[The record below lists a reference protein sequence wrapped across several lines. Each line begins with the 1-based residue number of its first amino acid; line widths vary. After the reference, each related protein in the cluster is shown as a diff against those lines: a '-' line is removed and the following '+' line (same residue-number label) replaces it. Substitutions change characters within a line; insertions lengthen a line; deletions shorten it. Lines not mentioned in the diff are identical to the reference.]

1 MPKSKEMEEEMKENS
16 QDKNFMYKLAEF
28 IVDKRNL
35 FFLIYIIAL
44 VFCIFSR
51 NWVKVEND
59 VTKYLPESTE
69 TRQGLTVMNDQFVTY
84 GTAQVLLAN
93 ISYDRAQEAADMIE
107 DINGVTSVTFDN
119 TEDHYKGT
127 SALLDV
133 TFDGEEEDQISIDA
147 MNEIKDKLAGYDVYY
162 STSVANDDS
171 ANLESEMQVVTAIA
185 AVIIVVVLLLT
196 SKSYAE
202 VPVLLITFIAAA
214 LLNMGTNFLLGTISF
229 ISNSVTIVL
238 QLALAIDY
246 AIILCHRYTEERE
259 NLPAREATI
268 TALSKAIPEISSSS
282 LTTVSGLLALAFMQF
297 KIGEDLAVVLIKAI
311 ILSLLSVFTLMPGLI
326 MVFSKW
332 MDKTVHKNLIPSL
345 SAVGKFAIKTKY
357 IIPPIFAVVIVVAC
371 VLANM
376 CPYCFSTGS
385 TSTPRKSESTIAQE
399 KIDSTFGSKNMIALV
414 VPAGNYDA
422 EKNLL
427 ADLDACDEVKST
439 QGLANTEAMDG
450 YMLTDSLTPRE
461 FSELVGLDYEVAQ
474 LLYSAYAINQEDYG
488 EVINS
493 SSKYSVPLIDMF
505 EFLLDEI
512 DKGYV
517 TLEGDLKDQMDDLS
531 GQLDKALLQLKT
543 DDYSRL
549 VVYLNL
555 PEEGDETFAFLDRVH
570 EMMAKYY
577 TDNYYVVG
585 NSTSD
590 YDLSSSFSRDNLVIS
605 ILSALFVII
614 ILLFTFK
621 SAGLPVLLILVIQG
635 SIWINF
641 SFPYLLDSPLYF
653 LGYLVVNSIQ
663 MGANIDYAIVISSR
677 YDDLKK
683 QLPIKE
689 AIIET
694 LNQAFPTIIT
704 SGSILAAAG
713 ILISFLST
721 NGVISAIGTCL
732 GRGTIISIILVM
744 GVLPQILY
752 LGDVIIEM
760 TRFSINTDNLI
771 QNTGG
776 TMVINGRMRGYV
788 SGIIDAEIHGVIKGE
803 VKGQI
808 DVNNIDV
815 VKKEEPK
822 AIEDGDN
829 GDNIVDSEAK
839 EEPKDGGDGNE
850 EA

>member
-59 VTKYLPESTE
+59 VTKYLPDSTE

-127 SALLDV
+127 AALLDV

-147 MNEIKDKLAGYDVYY
+147 MNEIKDKLTGYDVYY

-332 MDKTVHKNLIPSL
+332 MDKTVHKNLIPSI

-357 IIPPIFAVVIVVAC
+357 IIPPIFAAVIIVAC

-399 KIDSTFGSKNMIALV
+399 KIDSTFGSRNMIALV
-414 VPAGNYDA
+414 VPAGNYEA

-474 LLYSAYAINQEDYG
+474 LLYSAYAINQENYG

-641 SFPYLLDSPLYF
+641 SFPYLMDSPLYF

-752 LGDVIIEM
+752 LGDVIIEK

-815 VKKEEPK
+815 VKKEEP
-822 AIEDGDN
+822 E
-829 GDNIVDSEAK
+829 
-839 EEPKDGGDGNE
+839 DGGDGNE

>member
-59 VTKYLPESTE
+59 VTKYLPDSTE

-147 MNEIKDKLAGYDVYY
+147 MNEIKDKLTGYDVYY

-332 MDKTVHKNLIPSL
+332 MDKTIHKNLIPSI

-357 IIPPIFAVVIVVAC
+357 IIPPIFAAVIIVAC
-371 VLANM
+371 VFANM

-399 KIDSTFGSKNMIALV
+399 KIDSTFGSRNMIALV
-414 VPAGNYDA
+414 VPAGNYEA

-474 LLYSAYAINQEDYG
+474 LLYSAYAINQENYG

-517 TLEGDLKDQMDDLS
+517 NLEGDLKDQMDDLS

-641 SFPYLLDSPLYF
+641 SFPYLMDSPLYF

-752 LGDVIIEM
+752 LGDVIIEK

-815 VKKEEPK
+815 VKKEEP
-822 AIEDGDN
+822 E
-829 GDNIVDSEAK
+829 
-839 EEPKDGGDGNE
+839 DGGDGNE

>member
-127 SALLDV
+127 SALFDV

-332 MDKTVHKNLIPSL
+332 MDKTVHKNLIPSI

-474 LLYSAYAINQEDYG
+474 LLYSAYAINQENYG

-641 SFPYLLDSPLYF
+641 SFPYLMDSPLYF

-752 LGDVIIEM
+752 LGDVIIEK

-771 QNTGG
+771 HNTGG

>member
-59 VTKYLPESTE
+59 VTKYLPDSTE

-147 MNEIKDKLAGYDVYY
+147 MNEIKDKLTGYDVYY

-332 MDKTVHKNLIPSL
+332 MDKTVHKNLIPSI

-357 IIPPIFAVVIVVAC
+357 IIPPIFAAVIIVAC
-371 VLANM
+371 VFANM

-399 KIDSTFGSKNMIALV
+399 KIDSTFGSRNMIALV
-414 VPAGNYDA
+414 VPAGNYEA

-474 LLYSAYAINQEDYG
+474 LLYSAYAINQENYG

-493 SSKYSVPLIDMF
+493 SSKYSIPLIDMF

-641 SFPYLLDSPLYF
+641 SFPYLMDSPLYF

-752 LGDVIIEM
+752 LGDVIIEK

-815 VKKEEPK
+815 VKKEEP
-822 AIEDGDN
+822 E
-829 GDNIVDSEAK
+829 
-839 EEPKDGGDGNE
+839 DGGDGNE

>member
-59 VTKYLPESTE
+59 VTKYLPDSTE

-84 GTAQVLLAN
+84 GIAQVLLAN

-147 MNEIKDKLAGYDVYY
+147 MNEIKDKLTGYDVYY

-311 ILSLLSVFTLMPGLI
+311 ILSLISVFTLMPGLI

-332 MDKTVHKNLIPSL
+332 MDKTVHKNLIPSI

-357 IIPPIFAVVIVVAC
+357 IIPPIFAAVIIVAC
-371 VLANM
+371 VFANM

-385 TSTPRKSESTIAQE
+385 TTTPRKSESTIAQE
-399 KIDSTFGSKNMIALV
+399 KIDSTFGSRNMIALV
-414 VPAGNYDA
+414 VPAGNYEA

-474 LLYSAYAINQEDYG
+474 LLYSAYAINQENYG

-641 SFPYLLDSPLYF
+641 SFPYLMDSPLYF

-752 LGDVIIEM
+752 LGDVIIEK

-815 VKKEEPK
+815 IKKEEP
-822 AIEDGDN
+822 E
-829 GDNIVDSEAK
+829 
-839 EEPKDGGDGNE
+839 DGGDGNE

>member
-59 VTKYLPESTE
+59 VTKYLPDSTE

-93 ISYDRAQEAADMIE
+93 ISYDRAREAADMIE

-147 MNEIKDKLAGYDVYY
+147 MNEIKDKLTGYDVYY

-332 MDKTVHKNLIPSL
+332 MDKTVHKNLIPSI

-357 IIPPIFAVVIVVAC
+357 IIPPIFAAVIIVAC

-399 KIDSTFGSKNMIALV
+399 KIDSTFGSRNMIALV
-414 VPAGNYDA
+414 VPAGNYEA

-474 LLYSAYAINQEDYG
+474 LLYSAYAINQENYG

-641 SFPYLLDSPLYF
+641 SFPYLMDSPLYF

-752 LGDVIIEM
+752 LGDVIIEK

-815 VKKEEPK
+815 VKKEEP
-822 AIEDGDN
+822 E
-829 GDNIVDSEAK
+829 
-839 EEPKDGGDGNE
+839 DGGDGNE

>member
-59 VTKYLPESTE
+59 VTKYLPDSTE

-147 MNEIKDKLAGYDVYY
+147 MNEIKDKLTGYDVYY

-332 MDKTVHKNLIPSL
+332 MDKTVHKNLIPSI

-357 IIPPIFAVVIVVAC
+357 IIPPIFAAVIIVAC
-371 VLANM
+371 VFANM

-399 KIDSTFGSKNMIALV
+399 KIDSTFGSRNMIALV
-414 VPAGNYDA
+414 VPSGNYEA

-474 LLYSAYAINQEDYG
+474 LLYSAYAINQENYG

-641 SFPYLLDSPLYF
+641 SFPYLMDSPLYF

-752 LGDVIIEM
+752 LGDVIIEK

-815 VKKEEPK
+815 IKKEEP
-822 AIEDGDN
+822 EDG
-829 GDNIVDSEAK
+829 G
-839 EEPKDGGDGNE
+839 
-850 EA
+850 

>member
-1 MPKSKEMEEEMKENS
+1 MKENS

-147 MNEIKDKLAGYDVYY
+147 MNEIKDKLTGYDVYY

-332 MDKTVHKNLIPSL
+332 MDKTVHKNLIPSI

-357 IIPPIFAVVIVVAC
+357 IIPPIFAAVIIVAC
-371 VLANM
+371 VFANM

-399 KIDSTFGSKNMIALV
+399 KIDSTFGSRNMIALV
-414 VPAGNYDA
+414 VPAGNYEA

-474 LLYSAYAINQEDYG
+474 LLYSAYAINQENYG

-641 SFPYLLDSPLYF
+641 SFPYLMDSPLYF

-752 LGDVIIEM
+752 LGDVIIEK

-815 VKKEEPK
+815 IKKEEP
-822 AIEDGDN
+822 E
-829 GDNIVDSEAK
+829 
-839 EEPKDGGDGNE
+839 DGGDGNE

>member
-93 ISYDRAQEAADMIE
+93 ISYDRAQEAADMID

-147 MNEIKDKLAGYDVYY
+147 MNEIKDKLTGYDVYY

-332 MDKTVHKNLIPSL
+332 MDKTVHKNLIPSI

-357 IIPPIFAVVIVVAC
+357 IIPPIFAAVIIVAC
-371 VLANM
+371 VFANM

-399 KIDSTFGSKNMIALV
+399 KIDSTFGSRNMIALV
-414 VPAGNYDA
+414 VPAGNYEA

-474 LLYSAYAINQEDYG
+474 LLYSAYAINQENYG

-641 SFPYLLDSPLYF
+641 SFPYLMDSPLYF

-752 LGDVIIEM
+752 LGDVIIEK

-815 VKKEEPK
+815 IKKEEP
-822 AIEDGDN
+822 E
-829 GDNIVDSEAK
+829 
-839 EEPKDGGDGNE
+839 DGGDGNE

>member
-69 TRQGLTVMNDQFVTY
+69 TRQGLTVMNDKFVTY

-147 MNEIKDKLAGYDVYY
+147 MNEIKDKLTGYDVYY

-332 MDKTVHKNLIPSL
+332 MDKTVHKNLIPSI

-357 IIPPIFAVVIVVAC
+357 IIPPIFAAVIIVAC
-371 VLANM
+371 VFANM

-399 KIDSTFGSKNMIALV
+399 KIDSTFGSRNMIALV
-414 VPAGNYDA
+414 VPAGNYEA

-474 LLYSAYAINQEDYG
+474 LLYSAYAINQENYG

-641 SFPYLLDSPLYF
+641 SFPYLMDSPLYF

-752 LGDVIIEM
+752 LGDVIIEK

-815 VKKEEPK
+815 VKKEEP
-822 AIEDGDN
+822 E
-829 GDNIVDSEAK
+829 
-839 EEPKDGGDGNE
+839 DGGDGNE

>member
-59 VTKYLPESTE
+59 VTKYLPDSTE

-147 MNEIKDKLAGYDVYY
+147 MNEIKDKLTGYDVYY

-332 MDKTVHKNLIPSL
+332 MDKTVHKNLIPSI

-357 IIPPIFAVVIVVAC
+357 IIPPIFAVVIIVAC

-399 KIDSTFGSKNMIALV
+399 KIDSTFGSRNMIALV
-414 VPAGNYDA
+414 VPAGNYEA

-474 LLYSAYAINQEDYG
+474 LLYSAYAINQENYG

-641 SFPYLLDSPLYF
+641 SFPYLMDSPLYF

-752 LGDVIIEM
+752 LGDVIIEK

-815 VKKEEPK
+815 VKKEEP
-822 AIEDGDN
+822 E
-829 GDNIVDSEAK
+829 
-839 EEPKDGGDGNE
+839 DGGDGNE

>member
-147 MNEIKDKLAGYDVYY
+147 MNEIKDKLTGYDVYY

-332 MDKTVHKNLIPSL
+332 MDKTVHKNLIPSI

-357 IIPPIFAVVIVVAC
+357 IIPPIFAAVIIVAC
-371 VLANM
+371 VFANM

-399 KIDSTFGSKNMIALV
+399 KIDSTFGSRNMIALV
-414 VPAGNYDA
+414 VPAGNYEA

-474 LLYSAYAINQEDYG
+474 LLYSAYAINQENYG

-570 EMMAKYY
+570 EMIAKYY

-641 SFPYLLDSPLYF
+641 SFPYLMDSPLYF

-752 LGDVIIEM
+752 LGDVIIEK

-815 VKKEEPK
+815 VKKEEP
-822 AIEDGDN
+822 E
-829 GDNIVDSEAK
+829 
-839 EEPKDGGDGNE
+839 DGGDGNE

>member
-1 MPKSKEMEEEMKENS
+1 MPKSKEMEEEMIENS

-59 VTKYLPESTE
+59 VTKYLPDSTE

-147 MNEIKDKLAGYDVYY
+147 MNEIKDKLTGYDVYY

-332 MDKTVHKNLIPSL
+332 MDKTVHKNLIPSI

-357 IIPPIFAVVIVVAC
+357 IIPPIFAAVIIVAC
-371 VLANM
+371 VFANM

-399 KIDSTFGSKNMIALV
+399 KIDSTFGSRNMIALV
-414 VPAGNYDA
+414 VPAGNYEA

-474 LLYSAYAINQEDYG
+474 LLYSAYAINQENYG

-641 SFPYLLDSPLYF
+641 SFPYLMDSPLYF

-752 LGDVIIEM
+752 LGDVIIEK

-815 VKKEEPK
+815 VKKEEP
-822 AIEDGDN
+822 E
-829 GDNIVDSEAK
+829 
-839 EEPKDGGDGNE
+839 DGGDGNE

>member
-59 VTKYLPESTE
+59 VTKYLPDSTE

-147 MNEIKDKLAGYDVYY
+147 MNEIKDKLTGYDVYY

-282 LTTVSGLLALAFMQF
+282 LTTVSGLLALACRQF

-332 MDKTVHKNLIPSL
+332 MDKTVHKNLIPSI

-357 IIPPIFAVVIVVAC
+357 IIPPIFAAVIIVAC
-371 VLANM
+371 VFANM

-399 KIDSTFGSKNMIALV
+399 KIDSTFGSRNMIALV
-414 VPAGNYDA
+414 VPAGNYEA

-474 LLYSAYAINQEDYG
+474 LLYSAYAINQENYG

-641 SFPYLLDSPLYF
+641 SFPYLMDSPLYF

-752 LGDVIIEM
+752 LGDVIIEK

-815 VKKEEPK
+815 VKKEEP
-822 AIEDGDN
+822 E
-829 GDNIVDSEAK
+829 
-839 EEPKDGGDGNE
+839 DGGDGNE

>member
-93 ISYDRAQEAADMIE
+93 ISYDRAQEAADMID

-133 TFDGEEEDQISIDA
+133 TFNGEEEDQISIDA
-147 MNEIKDKLAGYDVYY
+147 MNEIKDKLTGYDVYY

-332 MDKTVHKNLIPSL
+332 MDKTVHKNLIPSI

-357 IIPPIFAVVIVVAC
+357 IIPPIFAAVIIVAC
-371 VLANM
+371 VFANM

-399 KIDSTFGSKNMIALV
+399 KIDSTFGSRNMIALV
-414 VPAGNYDA
+414 VPAGNYEA

-474 LLYSAYAINQEDYG
+474 LLYSAYAINQENYG

-641 SFPYLLDSPLYF
+641 SFPYLMDSPLYF

-752 LGDVIIEM
+752 LGDVIIEK

-815 VKKEEPK
+815 VKKEEP
-822 AIEDGDN
+822 E
-829 GDNIVDSEAK
+829 
-839 EEPKDGGDGNE
+839 DGGDGNE

>member
-1 MPKSKEMEEEMKENS
+1 
-16 QDKNFMYKLAEF
+16 
-28 IVDKRNL
+28 
-35 FFLIYIIAL
+35 
-44 VFCIFSR
+44 
-51 NWVKVEND
+51 
-59 VTKYLPESTE
+59 
-69 TRQGLTVMNDQFVTY
+69 MNDQFVTY

-147 MNEIKDKLAGYDVYY
+147 MNEIKDKLTGYDVYY

-259 NLPAREATI
+259 NL

-311 ILSLLSVFTLMPGLI
+311 ILSLISVFTLMPGLI

-332 MDKTVHKNLIPSL
+332 MDKTVHKNLIPSI

-357 IIPPIFAVVIVVAC
+357 IIPPIFAAVIIVAC
-371 VLANM
+371 VFANM

-399 KIDSTFGSKNMIALV
+399 KIDSTFGSRNMIALV
-414 VPAGNYDA
+414 VPAGNYEA

-474 LLYSAYAINQEDYG
+474 LLYSAYAINQENYG

-641 SFPYLLDSPLYF
+641 SFPYLMDSPLYF

-752 LGDVIIEM
+752 LGDVIIEK

-815 VKKEEPK
+815 IKKEEP
-822 AIEDGDN
+822 E
-829 GDNIVDSEAK
+829 
-839 EEPKDGGDGNE
+839 DGGDGNE

>member
-1 MPKSKEMEEEMKENS
+1 M
-16 QDKNFMYKLAEF
+16 
-28 IVDKRNL
+28 
-35 FFLIYIIAL
+35 
-44 VFCIFSR
+44 
-51 NWVKVEND
+51 
-59 VTKYLPESTE
+59 
-69 TRQGLTVMNDQFVTY
+69 
-84 GTAQVLLAN
+84 
-93 ISYDRAQEAADMIE
+93 
-107 DINGVTSVTFDN
+107 
-119 TEDHYKGT
+119 
-127 SALLDV
+127 
-133 TFDGEEEDQISIDA
+133 
-147 MNEIKDKLAGYDVYY
+147 YY

-332 MDKTVHKNLIPSL
+332 MDKTVHKNLIPSI

-357 IIPPIFAVVIVVAC
+357 IIPPIFAAVIIVAC
-371 VLANM
+371 VFANM

-399 KIDSTFGSKNMIALV
+399 KIDSTFGSRNMIALV
-414 VPAGNYDA
+414 VPAGNYEA

-474 LLYSAYAINQEDYG
+474 LLYSAYAINQENYG

-641 SFPYLLDSPLYF
+641 SFPYLMDSPLYF

-752 LGDVIIEM
+752 LGDVIIEK

-815 VKKEEPK
+815 IKKEEP
-822 AIEDGDN
+822 E
-829 GDNIVDSEAK
+829 
-839 EEPKDGGDGNE
+839 DGGDGNE

>member
-44 VFCIFSR
+44 IFCIFSR

-59 VTKYLPESTE
+59 VTKYLPDSTE

-147 MNEIKDKLAGYDVYY
+147 MNEIKDKLTGYDVYY

-332 MDKTVHKNLIPSL
+332 MDKTVHKNLIPSI

-357 IIPPIFAVVIVVAC
+357 IIPPIFAAVIIVAC
-371 VLANM
+371 VFANM

-399 KIDSTFGSKNMIALV
+399 KIDSTFGSRNMIALV
-414 VPAGNYDA
+414 VPAGNYEA

-474 LLYSAYAINQEDYG
+474 LLYSAYAINQENYG

-641 SFPYLLDSPLYF
+641 SFPYLMDSPLYF

-752 LGDVIIEM
+752 LGDVIIEK

-815 VKKEEPK
+815 VKKEEP
-822 AIEDGDN
+822 E
-829 GDNIVDSEAK
+829 
-839 EEPKDGGDGNE
+839 DGGDGNE

>member
-59 VTKYLPESTE
+59 VTKYLPDSTE

-93 ISYDRAQEAADMIE
+93 ISYDRAQEAADMID

-147 MNEIKDKLAGYDVYY
+147 MNEIKDKLTGYDVYY

-311 ILSLLSVFTLMPGLI
+311 ILSLISVFTLMPGLI

-332 MDKTVHKNLIPSL
+332 MDKTVHKNLIPSI

-357 IIPPIFAVVIVVAC
+357 IIPPIFAAVIIVAC
-371 VLANM
+371 VFANM

-385 TSTPRKSESTIAQE
+385 TTTPRKSESTIAQE
-399 KIDSTFGSKNMIALV
+399 KIDSTFGSRNMIALV
-414 VPAGNYDA
+414 VPAGNYEA

-474 LLYSAYAINQEDYG
+474 LLYSAYAINQENYG

-641 SFPYLLDSPLYF
+641 SFPYLMDSPLYF

-752 LGDVIIEM
+752 LGDVIIEK

-815 VKKEEPK
+815 IKKEEP
-822 AIEDGDN
+822 E
-829 GDNIVDSEAK
+829 
-839 EEPKDGGDGNE
+839 DGGDGNE

>member
-59 VTKYLPESTE
+59 VTKYLPDSTE

-147 MNEIKDKLAGYDVYY
+147 MNEIKDKLSGYDVYY
-162 STSVANDDS
+162 STAVANDDS
-171 ANLESEMQVVTAIA
+171 ANLASEMQVVTAIA
-185 AVIIVVVLLLT
+185 AVIIVVVLLIT

-202 VPVLLITFIAAA
+202 VPVLLMTFIAAA

-332 MDKTVHKNLIPSL
+332 MDKTVHKNLIPSI

-357 IIPPIFAVVIVVAC
+357 IIPPIFAAVIIVAC
-371 VLANM
+371 VFANM

-399 KIDSTFGSKNMIALV
+399 KIDSTFGSRNMIALV
-414 VPAGNYDA
+414 VPAGNYEA

-474 LLYSAYAINQEDYG
+474 LLYSAYAINQENYG

-641 SFPYLLDSPLYF
+641 SFPYLMDSPLYF

-752 LGDVIIEM
+752 LGDVIIEK

-815 VKKEEPK
+815 VKKEEP
-822 AIEDGDN
+822 EDR
-829 GDNIVDSEAK
+829 
-839 EEPKDGGDGNE
+839 GDGNE

>member
-59 VTKYLPESTE
+59 VTKYLPDSTE

-147 MNEIKDKLAGYDVYY
+147 MNEIKDKLTGYDVYY

-332 MDKTVHKNLIPSL
+332 MDKTVHKNLIPSI

-357 IIPPIFAVVIVVAC
+357 IIPPIFAAVIIVAC
-371 VLANM
+371 VFANM

-399 KIDSTFGSKNMIALV
+399 KIDSTFGSRNMIALV
-414 VPAGNYDA
+414 VPAGNYEA

-474 LLYSAYAINQEDYG
+474 LLYSAYAINQENYG

-505 EFLLDEI
+505 EFLLAEI

-641 SFPYLLDSPLYF
+641 SFPYLMDSPLYF

-752 LGDVIIEM
+752 LGDVIIEK

-815 VKKEEPK
+815 VKKEEP
-822 AIEDGDN
+822 E
-829 GDNIVDSEAK
+829 
-839 EEPKDGGDGNE
+839 DGGDGNE

>member
-1 MPKSKEMEEEMKENS
+1 MKENS

-59 VTKYLPESTE
+59 VTKYLPDSTE

-147 MNEIKDKLAGYDVYY
+147 MNEIKDKLTGYDVYY

-332 MDKTVHKNLIPSL
+332 MDKTVHKNLIPSI

-371 VLANM
+371 IFANL

-414 VPAGNYDA
+414 VPAGDYEA

-531 GQLDKALLQLKT
+531 EQLDKALLQLKT

-570 EMMAKYY
+570 DMMSKYY

-641 SFPYLLDSPLYF
+641 SFPYLLNSPLYF

-677 YDDLKK
+677 YDELKK
-683 QLPIKE
+683 ELPIKE

-752 LGDVIIEM
+752 LGDVIIEK

-815 VKKEEPK
+815 VKKEEP
-822 AIEDGDN
+822 E
-829 GDNIVDSEAK
+829 
-839 EEPKDGGDGNE
+839 DGGDGNE

>member
-59 VTKYLPESTE
+59 VTKYLPDSTE

-147 MNEIKDKLAGYDVYY
+147 MNEIKDKLTGYDVYY

-332 MDKTVHKNLIPSL
+332 MDKTVHKNLIPSI

-357 IIPPIFAVVIVVAC
+357 IIPPIFAAVIIVAC
-371 VLANM
+371 VFANM

-399 KIDSTFGSKNMIALV
+399 KIDSTFGSRNMIALV
-414 VPAGNYDA
+414 VPAGNYEA

-474 LLYSAYAINQEDYG
+474 LLYSAYAINQENYG

-641 SFPYLLDSPLYF
+641 SFPYLMDSPLYF

-752 LGDVIIEM
+752 LGDVIIEK

-815 VKKEEPK
+815 IKKEEL
-822 AIEDGDN
+822 E
-829 GDNIVDSEAK
+829 
-839 EEPKDGGDGNE
+839 DGGDGNE

>member
-1 MPKSKEMEEEMKENS
+1 MPAS
-16 QDKNFMYKLAEF
+16 LP
-28 IVDKRNL
+28 V
-35 FFLIYIIAL
+35 
-44 VFCIFSR
+44 SR
-51 NWVKVEND
+51 NR
-59 VTKYLPESTE
+59 TPS
-69 TRQGLTVMNDQFVTY
+69 GGSSM
-84 GTAQVLLAN
+84 
-93 ISYDRAQEAADMIE
+93 
-107 DINGVTSVTFDN
+107 
-119 TEDHYKGT
+119 
-127 SALLDV
+127 
-133 TFDGEEEDQISIDA
+133 DQISIDA
-147 MNEIKDKLAGYDVYY
+147 MNEIKDKLTGYDVYY

-311 ILSLLSVFTLMPGLI
+311 ILSLISVFTLMPGLI

-332 MDKTVHKNLIPSL
+332 MDKTVHKNLIPSI

-357 IIPPIFAVVIVVAC
+357 IIPPIFAAVIIVAC
-371 VLANM
+371 VFANM

-399 KIDSTFGSKNMIALV
+399 KIDSTFGSRNMIALV
-414 VPAGNYDA
+414 VPAGNYEA

-474 LLYSAYAINQEDYG
+474 LLYSAYAINQENYG

-641 SFPYLLDSPLYF
+641 SFPYLMDSPLYF

-752 LGDVIIEM
+752 LGDVIIEK

-815 VKKEEPK
+815 IKKEEP
-822 AIEDGDN
+822 E
-829 GDNIVDSEAK
+829 
-839 EEPKDGGDGNE
+839 DGGDGNE

>member
-59 VTKYLPESTE
+59 VTKYLPDSTE

-147 MNEIKDKLAGYDVYY
+147 MNEVKDKLTGYDVYY

-332 MDKTVHKNLIPSL
+332 MDKTVHKNLIPSI

-357 IIPPIFAVVIVVAC
+357 IIPPIFAAVIIIAC
-371 VLANM
+371 VFANM

-385 TSTPRKSESTIAQE
+385 TSTPRKSESTIAQD
-399 KIDSTFGSKNMIALV
+399 KIDSTFGSRNMIALV
-414 VPAGNYDA
+414 VPAGNYEA

-474 LLYSAYAINQEDYG
+474 LLYSAYAINQENYG

-543 DDYSRL
+543 DDYSRM

-641 SFPYLLDSPLYF
+641 SFPYLMDSPLYF

-752 LGDVIIEM
+752 LGDVIIEK

-815 VKKEEPK
+815 VKKEEP
-822 AIEDGDN
+822 E
-829 GDNIVDSEAK
+829 
-839 EEPKDGGDGNE
+839 DGGDGNE

>member
-1 MPKSKEMEEEMKENS
+1 MKENN

-59 VTKYLPESTE
+59 VTKYLPDSTE

-93 ISYDRAQEAADMIE
+93 ISYDRARETADMIE

-185 AVIIVVVLLLT
+185 AVIIVVVLLIT

-332 MDKTVHKNLIPSL
+332 MDKTVHKNLIPSI

-371 VLANM
+371 IFANL

-414 VPAGNYDA
+414 VPAGDYEA

-531 GQLDKALLQLKT
+531 EQLDKALLQLKT

-555 PEEGDETFAFLDRVH
+555 PEEGDDTFAFLDRVH
-570 EMMAKYY
+570 DMMSKYY

-641 SFPYLLDSPLYF
+641 SFPYLLNSPLYF

-752 LGDVIIEM
+752 LGDVIIEK

-815 VKKEEPK
+815 IKKEEP
-822 AIEDGDN
+822 E
-829 GDNIVDSEAK
+829 
-839 EEPKDGGDGNE
+839 DGGDGNE

>member
-59 VTKYLPESTE
+59 VTKYLPDSTE

-147 MNEIKDKLAGYDVYY
+147 MNEIKDKLTGYDVYY

-185 AVIIVVVLLLT
+185 AVIIVVVLLIT

-332 MDKTVHKNLIPSL
+332 MDKTVHKNLIPSI

-357 IIPPIFAVVIVVAC
+357 IIPPIFAAVIIVAC
-371 VLANM
+371 VFANM

-399 KIDSTFGSKNMIALV
+399 KIDSTFGSRNMIALV
-414 VPAGNYDA
+414 VPAGNYEA

-474 LLYSAYAINQEDYG
+474 LLYSAYAINQENYG

-641 SFPYLLDSPLYF
+641 SFPYLMDSPLYF

-752 LGDVIIEM
+752 LGDVIIEK

-815 VKKEEPK
+815 IKKEEP
-822 AIEDGDN
+822 E
-829 GDNIVDSEAK
+829 
-839 EEPKDGGDGNE
+839 DGGDGNE

>member
-59 VTKYLPESTE
+59 VTKYLPDSTE

-147 MNEIKDKLAGYDVYY
+147 MNEIKDKLTGYDVYY

-332 MDKTVHKNLIPSL
+332 MDKTVHKNLIPSI

-357 IIPPIFAVVIVVAC
+357 IIPPIFAAVIIVAC
-371 VLANM
+371 VFANM

-399 KIDSTFGSKNMIALV
+399 KIDSTFGSRNMIALV
-414 VPAGNYDA
+414 VPAGNYEA

-531 GQLDKALLQLKT
+531 EQLDKALLQLKT

-555 PEEGDETFAFLDRVH
+555 PEEGDDTFAFLDRVH
-570 EMMAKYY
+570 DMMSKYY

-641 SFPYLLDSPLYF
+641 SFPYLLNSPLYF

-677 YDDLKK
+677 YDELKK
-683 QLPIKE
+683 ELPIKE

-752 LGDVIIEM
+752 LGDVIIEK

-815 VKKEEPK
+815 IKKEEP
-822 AIEDGDN
+822 E
-829 GDNIVDSEAK
+829 
-839 EEPKDGGDGNE
+839 DGGDGNE

>member
-1 MPKSKEMEEEMKENS
+1 
-16 QDKNFMYKLAEF
+16 
-28 IVDKRNL
+28 
-35 FFLIYIIAL
+35 
-44 VFCIFSR
+44 
-51 NWVKVEND
+51 
-59 VTKYLPESTE
+59 
-69 TRQGLTVMNDQFVTY
+69 MNDQFVTY

-147 MNEIKDKLAGYDVYY
+147 MNEIKDKLTGYDVYY

-311 ILSLLSVFTLMPGLI
+311 ILSLISVFTLMPGLI

-332 MDKTVHKNLIPSL
+332 MDKTVHKNLIPSI

-357 IIPPIFAVVIVVAC
+357 IIPPIFAAVIIVAC
-371 VLANM
+371 VFANM

-399 KIDSTFGSKNMIALV
+399 KIDSTFGSRNMIALV
-414 VPAGNYDA
+414 VPAGNYEA

-474 LLYSAYAINQEDYG
+474 LLYSAYAINQENYG

-641 SFPYLLDSPLYF
+641 SFPYLMDSPLYF

-752 LGDVIIEM
+752 LGDVIIEK

-815 VKKEEPK
+815 IKKEEP
-822 AIEDGDN
+822 E
-829 GDNIVDSEAK
+829 
-839 EEPKDGGDGNE
+839 DGGDGNE

>member
-59 VTKYLPESTE
+59 VTKYLPDSTE

-147 MNEIKDKLAGYDVYY
+147 MNEIKDKLTGYDVYY

-332 MDKTVHKNLIPSL
+332 MDKTVHKNLIPSI

-357 IIPPIFAVVIVVAC
+357 IIPPIFAAVIIVAC
-371 VLANM
+371 VFANM

-399 KIDSTFGSKNMIALV
+399 KIDSTFGSRNMIALV
-414 VPAGNYDA
+414 VPSGNYEA

-474 LLYSAYAINQEDYG
+474 LLYSAYAINQENYG

-641 SFPYLLDSPLYF
+641 SFPYLMDSPLYF

-752 LGDVIIEM
+752 LGDVIIEK

-815 VKKEEPK
+815 IKKEEP
-822 AIEDGDN
+822 E
-829 GDNIVDSEAK
+829 
-839 EEPKDGGDGNE
+839 DGGDGNE

>member
-59 VTKYLPESTE
+59 VTKYLPDSTE

-147 MNEIKDKLAGYDVYY
+147 MNEIKDKLTGYDVYY

-311 ILSLLSVFTLMPGLI
+311 ILSLISVFTLMPGLI

-332 MDKTVHKNLIPSL
+332 MDKTVHKNLIPSI

-357 IIPPIFAVVIVVAC
+357 IIPPIFAAVIIVAC
-371 VLANM
+371 VFANM

-399 KIDSTFGSKNMIALV
+399 KIDSTFGSRNMIALV
-414 VPAGNYDA
+414 VPAGNYEA

-474 LLYSAYAINQEDYG
+474 LLYSAYAINQENYG

-614 ILLFTFK
+614 ILLITFK

-641 SFPYLLDSPLYF
+641 SFPYLMDSPLYF

-752 LGDVIIEM
+752 LGDVIIEK

-815 VKKEEPK
+815 IKKEEP
-822 AIEDGDN
+822 E
-829 GDNIVDSEAK
+829 
-839 EEPKDGGDGNE
+839 DGGDGNE

>member
-59 VTKYLPESTE
+59 VTKYLPDSTE

-147 MNEIKDKLAGYDVYY
+147 MNEIKDKLTGYDVYY

-332 MDKTVHKNLIPSL
+332 MDKTVHKNLIPSI

-357 IIPPIFAVVIVVAC
+357 IIPPIFAAVIIVAC
-371 VLANM
+371 VFANM

-399 KIDSTFGSKNMIALV
+399 KIDSTFGSRNMIALV
-414 VPAGNYDA
+414 VPAGNYEA

-427 ADLDACDEVKST
+427 ADLDACDEIKST

-474 LLYSAYAINQEDYG
+474 LLYSAYAINQENYG

-549 VVYLNL
+549 VAYLNL

-641 SFPYLLDSPLYF
+641 SFPYLMDSPLYF

-752 LGDVIIEM
+752 LGDVIIEK

-815 VKKEEPK
+815 IKKEEP
-822 AIEDGDN
+822 E
-829 GDNIVDSEAK
+829 
-839 EEPKDGGDGNE
+839 DGGDGNE

>member
-59 VTKYLPESTE
+59 VTKYLPDSTE

-147 MNEIKDKLAGYDVYY
+147 MNEIKDKLTGYDVYY
-162 STSVANDDS
+162 STSVTNDDS

-332 MDKTVHKNLIPSL
+332 MDKTVHKNLIPSI

-357 IIPPIFAVVIVVAC
+357 IIPPIFAAVIIVAC
-371 VLANM
+371 VFANM

-399 KIDSTFGSKNMIALV
+399 KIDSTFGSRNMIALV
-414 VPAGNYDA
+414 VPAGNYEA

-474 LLYSAYAINQEDYG
+474 LLYSAYAINQENYG

-641 SFPYLLDSPLYF
+641 SFPYLMDSPLYF

-752 LGDVIIEM
+752 LGDVIIEK

-815 VKKEEPK
+815 VKKEEP
-822 AIEDGDN
+822 E
-829 GDNIVDSEAK
+829 
-839 EEPKDGGDGNE
+839 DGGDGNE

>member
-59 VTKYLPESTE
+59 VTKYLPDSTE

-332 MDKTVHKNLIPSL
+332 MDKTVHKNLIPSI

-399 KIDSTFGSKNMIALV
+399 KIDSTFGGKNMIALV
-414 VPAGNYDA
+414 VPAGNYEA

-641 SFPYLLDSPLYF
+641 SFPYLLNSPLYF

-752 LGDVIIEM
+752 LGDVIIEK

-822 AIEDGDN
+822 
-829 GDNIVDSEAK
+829 
-839 EEPKDGGDGNE
+839 DGGDGNE

>member
-147 MNEIKDKLAGYDVYY
+147 MNEIKDKLTGYDVYY

-332 MDKTVHKNLIPSL
+332 MDKTVHKNLIPSI

-357 IIPPIFAVVIVVAC
+357 IIPPIFAAVIIVAC
-371 VLANM
+371 VFANM

-399 KIDSTFGSKNMIALV
+399 KIDSTFGSRNMIALV
-414 VPAGNYDA
+414 VPAGNYEA

-450 YMLTDSLTPRE
+450 YMLTDSLIPRE

-474 LLYSAYAINQEDYG
+474 LLYSAYAINQENYG

-641 SFPYLLDSPLYF
+641 SFPYLMDSPLYF

-752 LGDVIIEM
+752 LGDVIIEK

-815 VKKEEPK
+815 VKKEEP
-822 AIEDGDN
+822 E
-829 GDNIVDSEAK
+829 
-839 EEPKDGGDGNE
+839 DGGDGNE

>member
-332 MDKTVHKNLIPSL
+332 MDKTVHKNLIPSI

-732 GRGTIISIILVM
+732 GRGTIISIVLVM

-752 LGDVIIEM
+752 LGDVIIEK

>member
-59 VTKYLPESTE
+59 VTKYLPDSTE

-133 TFDGEEEDQISIDA
+133 TFDGEEEDQISINA
-147 MNEIKDKLAGYDVYY
+147 MNEIKDKLTGYDVYY

-332 MDKTVHKNLIPSL
+332 MDKTVHKNLIPSI

-357 IIPPIFAVVIVVAC
+357 IIPPIFAAVIIVAC
-371 VLANM
+371 VFANM

-399 KIDSTFGSKNMIALV
+399 KIDSTFGSRNMIALV
-414 VPAGNYDA
+414 VPSGNYEA

-474 LLYSAYAINQEDYG
+474 LLYSAYAINQENYG

-641 SFPYLLDSPLYF
+641 SFPYLMDSPLYF

-752 LGDVIIEM
+752 LGDVIIEK

-815 VKKEEPK
+815 VKKEEP
-822 AIEDGDN
+822 E
-829 GDNIVDSEAK
+829 
-839 EEPKDGGDGNE
+839 DGGDGNE